1 MVKSYKSFIYI
12 TLLMFLFIYIFSLLG
27 ISMFGNQ
34 FNFDDIVPRGNFDE
48 FASAFITVFQVLTME
63 NWQTVLYDSMRS
75 KVAKFLVASYYI
87 AWIFVGN
94 FILLN
99 LFLAILLDSFLGEE
113 EDEESAQQDAER
125 RRKKMLKLRK
135 KKKALDN

>member
-34 FNFDDIVPRGNFDE
+34 FNFDGELPRGNFDE
-48 FASAFITVFQVLTME
+48 FGAAFITVFQVLTME

-75 KVAKFLVASYYI
+75 SVSKFLVATYYI

-113 EDEESAQQDAER
+113 EEEESAQQDAER
-125 RRKKMLKLRK
+125 KRKKMLKARK
-135 KKKALDN
+135 KK